1 MEFKKTNRQPQRR
14 PVPRPAERRPL
25 PSLSPRSIN
34 ISNTPAATPP
44 SDGSSEPNSKPTQ
57 SSQKTINIHINF
69 DGLAKIKRP
78 TISGVRAK
86 IKVFFSSRKRT
97 YLLILGTVIIGA
109 AGASTVI
116 RHEQKVAQ
124 TQDSQ
129 NNTSEI
135 LENLEYQTVLPESKS
150 ITQLGGWKR
159 VSPPD
164 SDPVYAYTDKIN
176 DIAISVSQ
184 QPLPDS
190 FKQGGVDGKV
200 ADLAKKFNATTSFDA
215 GTTTAYIG
223 TSAKG
228 PQSVIFT
235 KNSLL
240 ILIKS
245 QANID
250 EAAWIRYVKSLN

>member
-1 MEFKKTNRQPQRR
+1 MEFKKTSRQAQRR
-14 PVPRPAERRPL
+14 PVPRLAERRPL
-25 PSLSPRSIN
+25 PPLTARPTHASSQQ
-34 ISNTPAATPP
+34 PAASQPDTSATSTKK
-44 SDGSSEPNSKPTQ
+44 SDT

-69 DGLAKIKRP
+69 NGLSKLKRP
-78 TISGVRAK
+78 SRANVTAK
-86 IKVFFSSRKRT
+86 TKALFSSQKRIGVAV
-97 YLLILGTVIIGA
+97 LIVVAIGTVGITSLI
-109 AGASTVI
+109 T
-116 RHEQKVAQ
+116 REQKI
-124 TQDSQ
+124 TQAENSQ
-129 NNTSEI
+129 KSEGELI
-135 LENLEYQTVLPESKS
+135 ENLEYQTVLPESKS

-164 SDPVYAYTDKIN
+164 SEPVYAYTDRL
-176 DIAISVSQ
+176 DDTAISVSQ
-184 QPLPDS
+184 QPLPES
-190 FKQGGVDGKV
+190 FKQGGVDSQV

-245 QANID
+245 QANIKED
-250 EAAWIRYVKSLN
+250 SWVRYVKSLN

>member
-25 PSLSPRSIN
+25 PPLSPRPAN
-34 ISNTPAATPP
+34 TSNQPTTT
-44 SDGSSEPNSKPTQ
+44 STSSSSSESTKKTAP

-78 TISGVRAK
+78 SISGVCAK
-86 IKVFFSSRKRT
+86 TKAFFSSCKKV
-97 YLLILGTVIIGA
+97 YILVFAVAVIGVV
-109 AGASTVI
+109 GASTVI

-124 TQDSQ
+124 TQSSQ
-129 NNTSEI
+129 NNVNEI

-150 ITQLGGWKR
+150 ITQLGGWRR
-159 VSPPD
+159 VSPSD

-176 DIAISVSQ
+176 DVAISVSQ
-184 QPLPDS
+184 QPLPES
-190 FKQGGVDGKV
+190 FKQGGIDSNV
-200 ADLAKKFNATTSFDA
+200 ADVAKKFNATASFDA
-215 GTTTAYIG
+215 GTTTAYSG

-250 EAAWIRYVKSLN
+250 EDAWVRYVKSLN